1 MTVFELEASLGLDSK
16 SFIDGLR
23 KAENA
28 AGGFAQTSERS
39 LAAGTVALGNL
50 LSQMASKAGDWLI
63 RLGKTG
69 FNYNAQMEEYT
80 TNFQVMLGSQE
91 AAVSKVEELRTM
103 AAKTPFGMD
112 DLASNTQTLLS
123 FGIEAEQVTDIL
135 SMLGDVS
142 LGDSQKMSSLTLAFA
157 QMSSSGKLLGQDL
170 NQMINAGFNPL
181 QIISEKTGA
190 SIGDLKAKMAG
201 EKGSREFQRLLKNAQ
216 KEVRRF
222 GDDASE
228 SARLLAQ
235 IGTEGE
241 ISADLV
247 TWAFEQATN
256 EGGRFYNGME
266 EASKTLSGQWNT
278 LKDNLLQM
286 VGSVFEPASNFLS
299 SKLLPD
305 AIKFVETISNG
316 YNTGGISGAADAAKT
331 SLSEWLTSAARS
343 MTLDFISP
351 EVAKAADS
359 VSNWWNTSVV
369 PAADLTIGFFVDP
382 PEASEVIA
390 SIKSWWDSLV
400 QNAGGFLNNLLG
412 IYQNYDINKQFSQ
425 DDLQGTGWKWDE
437 DLEMP
442 VRVVPDEGSA
452 GAIQSE
458 VSSYDLSASALVSAK
473 PASASKLQSFLDGIN
488 LTAFVDLKPKSSV
501 FDDGFG
507 GGSGPGFATGLDYV
521 PYDDYAA
528 RLHEGEAV
536 LTKLE
541 AERWRRGEETGK
553 AQDNPVVVNQYI
565 TVSNEED
572 FDDAVYRA
580 LERYRWNS

>member
-1 MTVFELEASLGLDSK
+1 MTVFELEAALGLDSK

-39 LAAGTVALGNL
+39 LTAGTVALGHL
-50 LSQMASKAGDWLI
+50 LSQMASNTGDWLI
-63 RLGKTG
+63 RLGKMG
-69 FNYNAQMEEYT
+69 VNYNAQMEEYT

-91 AAVSKVEELRTM
+91 DAVAKVEELRTM
-103 AAKTPFGMD
+103 AAQTPFGMD

-190 SIGDLKAKMAG
+190 SIGDLKAKMSG

-266 EASKTLSGQWNT
+266 EASKTLSGQWST
-278 LKDNLLQM
+278 LKDNLSQM

-316 YNTGGISGAADAAKT
+316 YNTGGISGAAEAAKT
-331 SLSEWLTSAARS
+331 SLAGWLSSSARS
-343 MTLDFISP
+343 ITLDFLSP
-351 EVAKAADS
+351 AIADAANS
-359 VSNWWNTSVV
+359 VSSWWTSSVV
-369 PAADLTIGFFVDP
+369 PAANLAVSFMVNP

-390 SIKSWWDSLV
+390 GVKSWWENTV

-425 DDLQGTGWKWDE
+425 EDLQNSGWKWDE
-437 DLEMP
+437 DLQMP
-442 VRVVPDEGSA
+442 VKVVPAEGSEA
-452 GAIQSE
+452 AMQSE
-458 VSSYDLSASALVSAK
+458 IAQYDLDGSALISAK
-473 PASASKLQSFLDGIN
+473 PSSASKLQSFLDGLN
-488 LTAFVDLKPKSSV
+488 LFAYVTLKGRSTVNS
-501 FDDGFG
+501 DGFG
-507 GGSGPGFATGLDYV
+507 GGAGPGFATGLDYV

-541 AERWRRGEETGK
+541 ADRWRRKEGEGPSEG
-553 AQDNPVVVNQYI
+553 NVNVTQYI
-565 TVSNEED
+565 TVTANED

-580 LERYRWNS
+580 LEKLRWNS

>member
-1 MTVFELEASLGLDSK
+1 MTVFELEAALGLDSK

-103 AAKTPFGMD
+103 AARTPFGMD

-190 SIGDLKAKMAG
+190 SIGDLKAKMSG

-278 LKDNLLQM
+278 LKDNLSQM

-305 AIKFVETISNG
+305 TIKFVETISNG
-316 YNTGGISGAADAAKT
+316 YNTGGISGAAEAAKT
-331 SLSEWLTSAARS
+331 SLAGWLSSSARS
-343 MTLDFISP
+343 ITLDFLSP
-351 EVAKAADS
+351 AIADAANS
-359 VSNWWNTSVV
+359 VSSWWTSSVV
-369 PAADLTIGFFVDP
+369 PAANLAISFMVDP

-390 SIKSWWDSLV
+390 GVKSWWENTV

-425 DDLQGTGWKWDE
+425 EDLQNSGWKWDE
-437 DLEMP
+437 DLQMP
-442 VRVVPDEGSA
+442 VKVVPAEGSEA
-452 GAIQSE
+452 AMQSE
-458 VSSYDLSASALVSAK
+458 IAQYDLGGSALISAK
-473 PASASKLQSFLDGIN
+473 PSSASKLQSFLDGLN
-488 LTAFVDLKPKSSV
+488 LFAYVTLKGRSSV
-501 FDDGFG
+501 NSDGFG
-507 GGSGPGFATGLDYV
+507 GGAGPGFATGLDYV

-541 AERWRRGEETGK
+541 ADRWRRGEEAK
-553 AQDNPVVVNQYI
+553 ASDSPVVVNQYI